1 LCIQGGGPAETM
13 LPGKGNPSVKPSH
26 WHLHTQSELG
36 ILFWILGVTK
46 LEKGSHKKKKG
57 MGTITNWAKIREL
70 KMGAE
75 DLRDIATRGAIWQV
89 NSKAETLRNHD
100 DLAG

>member
-1 LCIQGGGPAETM
+1 M
-13 LPGKGNPSVKPSH
+13 WGKGNPSVKPSH

-36 ILFWILGVTK
+36 ILFWILCVTK
-46 LEKGSHKKKKG
+46 LEG

-75 DLRDIATRGAIWQV
+75 DLRDIATRGAIRQV

>member
-1 LCIQGGGPAETM
+1 M
-13 LPGKGNPSVKPSH
+13 KPSH
-26 WHLHTQSELG
+26 WHLHTQSDSFGFSVRHNWKKKEA
-36 ILFWILGVTK
+36 I
-46 LEKGSHKKKKG
+46 KKKG
-57 MGTITNWAKIREL
+57 VEAITNWAKIREL

-75 DLRDIATRGAIWQV
+75 DLRDIATRGAIRQV

>member
-1 LCIQGGGPAETM
+1 MRE
-13 LPGKGNPSVKPSH
+13 
-26 WHLHTQSELG
+26 
-36 ILFWILGVTK
+36 
-46 LEKGSHKKKKG
+46 LEKGSHKKKRKAWALLP
-57 MGTITNWAKIREL
+57 TNWAKIREL

-75 DLRDIATRGAIWQV
+75 DLRDIATRGAIRQV